1 MITFKQSRILF
12 KRSTQKEE
20 KFIGMIDNNISILNS
35 TQQGSTVKSSDISLM
50 NSIELSTVFKNC

>member
-12 KRSTQKEE
+12 KRSIQKEE
-20 KFIGMIDNNISILNS
+20 TFIGMIDNNISILNS